1 MKISSKGEYALRA
14 LIALAKNE
22 EELMQIKILRMR
34 H

>member
-1 MKISSKGEYALRA
+1 MKTSSKGEYALRA

-22 EELMQIKILRMR
+22 EELMQIKDIANE